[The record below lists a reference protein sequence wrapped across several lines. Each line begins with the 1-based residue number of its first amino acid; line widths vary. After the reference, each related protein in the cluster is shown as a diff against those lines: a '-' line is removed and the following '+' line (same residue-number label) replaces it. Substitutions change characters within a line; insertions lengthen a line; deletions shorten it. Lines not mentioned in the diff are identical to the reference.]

1 MNLIPSSQNAPD
13 FERNLLRRVPPHN
26 LEIEQALLGAILVDN
41 SSFNRALE
49 ILSSDGGDFYK
60 EAHRKI
66 FLVALELSEK
76 NEPIDAITLAER
88 LRTRNQLEE
97 VGGVS
102 YVALLTDNAAPAAS
116 VPSYAK
122 IVKEKA
128 TVRQLIHVSLEIMTE
143 GYGSITDVEEFLDR
157 VEQKIFEISQD
168 KIRPSFFPIRQ
179 IVKDSFRTIERLYE
193 KKELVTGVPT
203 GFTDFD
209 SLTAGLQASDLV
221 IVAGRPSMGKTSL
234 CLNIAEYA
242 AIEAK
247 IPVVVFSL
255 EMSKEQLALRMLCSQ
270 ARVDGSRLRRGFLG
284 EKDWPKLTRAAGVLS
299 DAPIFIDDTAAIST
313 LELRA
318 KSRRLKSEKNI
329 GLVIVDYLQL
339 MRGSKSVDNREQE
352 ISEISRTLKALAK
365 ELRIPVVALSQLNRG
380 VEQRVSRRPQ
390 LSDLRESGAI
400 EQDADVIAFIYRDEV
415 YKQTEENKGVAEVI
429 VGKQRNGP
437 TGIVKLAF
445 FSEYSC
451 FENLAPQGYPS

>member
-1 MNLIPSSQNAPD
+1 MNPAMVRPETQN
-13 FERNLLRRVPPHN
+13 FERNLFHRVPPHN

-49 ILSSDGGDFYK
+49 ILASDGGDFYK

-66 FLVALELSEK
+66 FLIALELSEK

-88 LRTRNQLEE
+88 LRVRNQLEE

-102 YVALLTDNAAPAAS
+102 YVAFLTDNAAPAAS

-122 IVKEKA
+122 LIKEKA
-128 TVRQLIHVSLEIMTE
+128 TVRQLIHVSLEIMAE

-157 VEQKIFEISQD
+157 VEQKIFEISQN
-168 KIRPSFFPIRQ
+168 KIQPSFFPIRQ

-209 SLTAGLQASDLV
+209 SLTAGLQPSDLV

-365 ELRIPVVALSQLNRG
+365 ELRVPVVALSQLNRG
-380 VEQRVSRRPQ
+380 VEQRVTRRPQ

-445 FSEYSC
+445 FNEYSC
-451 FENLAPQGYPS
+451 FENLAPQTYQS